1 LRIDRGRGSHPS
13 FEEYRRMSNIEFG
26 LVATLTGMG
35 VTLVTLYVLTLV
47 IRLMNRIFP
56 DVEPKEG
63 QK

>member
-1 LRIDRGRGSHPS
+1 
-13 FEEYRRMSNIEFG
+13 MSNIEFG